1 MTNDEDLMLA
11 CGRGS
16 ADALATLFERYRQPV
31 WSFFRRRLGDRARAE
46 ELAQDVFVALLK
58 SAKRYEPRAPFR
70 AYLFGIAV
78 RMWSAERRRS
88 RGTLNSA
95 RETASPASP
104 HLPVDQGLW
113 VRQALS
119 RLDDDDR
126 EVIMLREFEQLTYAE
141 IAAVLHLPINTVRSR
156 LFRARAALR
165 ELLAQAAPV
174 REAAACSPK

>member
-1 MTNDEDLMLA
+1 MIRDEDLMLA

-16 ADALATLFERYRQPV
+16 ADALARLFERYRQPL
-31 WSFFRRRLGDRARAE
+31 WSFFRRRVGDRARAE

-70 AYLFGIAV
+70 TYLFGIAF

-88 RGTLNSA
+88 RAALDRPTQK
-95 RETASPASP
+95 ASPASLD
-104 HLPVDQGLW
+104 HADEGLW

-126 EVIMLREFEQLTYAE
+126 EVIMLREFEQLSYEE
-141 IAAVLHLPINTVRSR
+141 IAALLHMPINTVRSR

-165 ELLAQAAPV
+165 ELLAPAAPAH
-174 REAAACSPK
+174 EAAACSPR